1 MLNTYITACVLES
14 ITGIAVADC
23 DLKSLGDTMGISL
36 LSKDVSFLKTLTNAE
51 FKTNW
56 GNYVSDGKIVP
67 LKQVFDFT
75 QNTGENE
82 VATSSLG
89 IKTKIREAKADFTFR
104 YDRSHCFDNQLS
116 KLMTKEW
123 DIVLHMSKGLLM
135 TTDEA
140 GTVLKGFD
148 ASYSDK
154 STFKLQQGTDPQ
166 SSSVM
171 IQFSPMGTEEFNY
184 RKVVIDTVALGFNPF
199 NLNGLV
205 QLDLSFD
212 IAPIV
217 GAEQLTIKVLNACS
231 GNPVTGIAN
240 AGYWGLISSAAN
252 TITGTPTDEGGGI
265 YTIDLTTPLVLN
277 ETVRAYLTD
286 GTYNSITTPLGVKYT
301 GSTPTVK
308 TV

>member
-1 MLNTYITACVLES
+1 MLNTYITACILES

-36 LSKDVSFLKTLTNAE
+36 LSKDVSFLKTLTDAD

-56 GNYVSDGKIVP
+56 ENYVSEGKIVP

-116 KLMTKEW
+116 KLMNKEW

-135 TTDEA
+135 TTDEV

-148 ASYSDK
+148 VSYSDK

-240 AGYWGLISSAAN
+240 AGYWGLISSEAN

>member
-36 LSKDVSFLKTLTNAE
+36 LSKDVSFLKTLTDAD

-56 GNYVSDGKIVP
+56 ENYVSEGKIVP

-89 IKTKIREAKADFTFR
+89 IKTKLREAKADFTFR

-148 ASYSDK
+148 VSYSDK
-154 STFKLQQGTDPQ
+154 STFKLQQ
-166 SSSVM
+166 
-171 IQFSPMGTEEFNY
+171 
-184 RKVVIDTVALGFNPF
+184 
-199 NLNGLV
+199 
-205 QLDLSFD
+205 
-212 IAPIV
+212 
-217 GAEQLTIKVLNACS
+217 
-231 GNPVTGIAN
+231 
-240 AGYWGLISSAAN
+240 
-252 TITGTPTDEGGGI
+252 
-265 YTIDLTTPLVLN
+265 
-277 ETVRAYLTD
+277 
-286 GTYNSITTPLGVKYT
+286 
-301 GSTPTVK
+301 
-308 TV
+308 